1 MNFFKNICCAV
12 WNCVKGI
19 AGGLWT
25 IVKGMFKILG
35 SIVDFLADVLDA
47 VFDLIA
53 DGIACLILLF
63 IPSEKETATEENPL
77 VTGFQTLIDN
87 GQINFDDGISISE
100 IKKKGAYVTVGV
112 TNEDKKVM
120 GPETIKTFFDAG
132 DNSAGNGRIRQQCR
146 DQGYAILKN

>member
-12 WNCVKGI
+12 WDCVKGI

-25 IVKGMFKILG
+25 IVKGMFKIFG

-47 VFDLIA
+47 VFELIA

-87 GQINFDDGISISE
+87 GQINSVIE
-100 IKKKGAYVTVGV
+100 IYL
-112 TNEDKKVM
+112 
-120 GPETIKTFFDAG
+120 TII
-132 DNSAGNGRIRQQCR
+132 N
-146 DQGYAILKN
+146 

>member
-12 WNCVKGI
+12 WDCVKGI

-25 IVKGMFKILG
+25 IVKGMFKISG

-47 VFDLIA
+47 VFELIA

-112 TNEDKKVM
+112 KNEDKKVM

-146 DQGYAILKN
+146 DKGYAILKN

>member
-12 WNCVKGI
+12 WDCVKGI

-25 IVKGMFKILG
+25 IVKGMFKISG

-47 VFDLIA
+47 VFELIA

-112 TNEDKKVM
+112 KNEDKKVM
-120 GPETIKTFFDAG
+120 GSETIRTFFDAG
-132 DNSAGNGRIRQQCR
+132 DNSAGNSRIRQQCR
-146 DQGYAILKN
+146 DKGYAILKN